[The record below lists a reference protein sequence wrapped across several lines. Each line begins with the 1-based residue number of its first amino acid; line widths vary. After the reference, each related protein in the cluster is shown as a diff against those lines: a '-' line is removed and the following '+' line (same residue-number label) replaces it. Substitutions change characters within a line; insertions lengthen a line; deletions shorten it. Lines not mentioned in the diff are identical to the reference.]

1 MTEVHFRRIRALS
14 LMVILGGTLFIARL
28 AVLQISRGDAF
39 EEVAALQY
47 VAPASDSF
55 SRGTIFFQNKD
66 SGLPR
71 TQAATIKSGFTL
83 AINPLKIG
91 NSQMLWDTLSPLLPP
106 LEEGEF
112 FLKAKGKDDSYEEIV
127 RRLPRA
133 TKDAVEALHLPGIHL
148 TEEHWR
154 YYPSGL
160 LAAHTLGFVGF
171 DEDVRSGQYGV
182 ERYYDETLSRGS
194 EGFRVNVFAE
204 IFTTIGSALFYDS
217 ASSREGDIVLT
228 IDREADRFLGNELDE
243 ALKKWGAQS
252 GGGIIIHPRTGE
264 IYAMEARP
272 TFDPNTFGERNDYTI
287 FKNPLVEDVF
297 EMGSIMKPLTIAFGL
312 DAGVITPRSTYYDT
326 GVVKVGD
333 ADIANYDGKARG
345 TTPIQEILNQS
356 LNVGAVHVMQKIGT
370 DTFAR
375 YMSDFGF
382 GEETGIDLPNEVRGL
397 VGNLNTKRE
406 VEFAT
411 ASFGQGFAVTPT
423 SIVRAL
429 SAIANGGILVTP
441 RVVDTIEYTLGSS
454 KQVGYGDEK
463 RVLKKETAEEVTR
476 MLVETVDTALL
487 GGTVKLPHWSIAA
500 KTGTAQVVD
509 TEGKYYEDKFLHS
522 FFGYFPAFDPQFL
535 VFLYIVDPHGAT
547 FASETLTGPF
557 MDIAKFLLSYYTV
570 PPDR

>member
-1 MTEVHFRRIRALS
+1 
-14 LMVILGGTLFIARL
+14 
-28 AVLQISRGDAF
+28 
-39 EEVAALQY
+39 
-47 VAPASDSF
+47 
-55 SRGTIFFQNKD
+55 
-66 SGLPR
+66 
-71 TQAATIKSGFTL
+71 
-83 AINPLKIG
+83 
-91 NSQMLWDTLSPLLPP
+91 
-106 LEEGEF
+106 
-112 FLKAKGKDDSYEEIV
+112 
-127 RRLPRA
+127 
-133 TKDAVEALHLPGIHL
+133 
-148 TEEHWR
+148 
-154 YYPSGL
+154 
-160 LAAHTLGFVGF
+160 
-171 DEDVRSGQYGV
+171 
-182 ERYYDETLSRGS
+182 
-194 EGFRVNVFAE
+194 
-204 IFTTIGSALFYDS
+204 
-217 ASSREGDIVLT
+217 
-228 IDREADRFLGNELDE
+228 
-243 ALKKWGAQS
+243 
-252 GGGIIIHPRTGE
+252 
-264 IYAMEARP
+264 
-272 TFDPNTFGERNDYTI
+272 
-287 FKNPLVEDVF
+287 
-297 EMGSIMKPLTIAFGL
+297 
-312 DAGVITPRSTYYDT
+312 
-326 GVVKVGD
+326 
-333 ADIANYDGKARG
+333 
-345 TTPIQEILNQS
+345 
-356 LNVGAVHVMQKIGT
+356 MQKIGT

-411 ASFGQGFAVTPT
+411 ASFGQGFAVTPI